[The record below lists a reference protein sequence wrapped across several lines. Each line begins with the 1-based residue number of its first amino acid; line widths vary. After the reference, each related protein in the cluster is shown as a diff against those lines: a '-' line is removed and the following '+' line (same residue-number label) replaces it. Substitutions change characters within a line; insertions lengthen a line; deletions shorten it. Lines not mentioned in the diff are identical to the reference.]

1 MSKKLNIAERFELAV
16 PTGRHELE
24 LPADEKAAL
33 IVAASDDGFP
43 EPIAKSRVSPCA
55 AGHSNRE
62 RGILNHPT
70 HHKANLTALRALYCN
85 TNPTGV

>member
-16 PTGRHELE
+16 PE
-24 LPADEKAAL
+24 DEKATL
-33 IVAASDDGFP
+33 IAAASDDGFP
-43 EPIAKSRVSPCA
+43 EPITKSKVLPCA

-70 HHKANLTALRALYCN
+70 HHKANLTALRALYRN

>member
-16 PTGRHELE
+16 PVSNL
-24 LPADEKAAL
+24 ADDRTIGDH
-33 IVAASDDGFP
+33 IVDDSFP
-43 EPIAKSRVSPCA
+43 EPVVKSKVLPCA

-70 HHKANLTALRALYCN
+70 HHKANLAALCALYRSI
-85 TNPTGV
+85 NPTGV